1 MKSLAFATVAAATIL
16 SIAAAQAR
24 TSREEQMMKL
34 TPETRLEQRC
44 NARAM
49 GEVSREH
56 KGFKPDEFVA
66 YAFAETAIRGAQIKA
81 PGGAL
86 RSGGNWY
93 RVSYTCETSPDG
105 MQVKSFTYRLGELVP
120 RKDWDDHFLV
130 P

>member
-1 MKSLAFATVAAATIL
+1 MKLFALIVAVAAIL
-16 SIAAAQAR
+16 GAPAGHAR
-24 TSREEQMMKL
+24 TSRSEQMLKL

-44 NARAM
+44 NSRAM
-49 GEVSREH
+49 GAVSREH

-66 YAFAETAIRGAQIKA
+66 YAFAETAIRGSQIKA

-93 RVSYTCETSPDG
+93 KVSYTCETSPDG
-105 MQVKSFTYRLGELVP
+105 MEVRSFSYQLGELVP
-120 RKDWDDHFLV
+120 RKDWDEHFLV